1 MNTKRKTLST
11 FFAGLIFLA
20 ISSSAVAELPR
31 LVSVG
36 MSPSEVIKL
45 RGAPLEKDEH
55 ETSRKII
62 WKYKDGVV
70 VFLNGKIINTKGK
83 TNNKSS
89 TNQPVVKKPRAKK
102 GTGEELSQK
111 EVDDIIAAIPNDTG
125 KPATNPATGG
135 ASSQ

>member
-1 MNTKRKTLST
+1 MISKLKGLIL
-11 FFAGLIFLA
+11 FFALLNLLTFNSVLAQLPGLI
-20 ISSSAVAELPR
+20 
-31 LVSVG
+31 SVG
-36 MSPSEVIKL
+36 MSPSDVIKL

-70 VFLNGKIINTKGK
+70 VFLNGKVVNTKSKSYKK
-83 TNNKSS
+83 TYN
-89 TNQPVVKKPRAKK
+89 NQPIVKKSRAKK

-125 KPATNPATGG
+125 KPAGNTATGG